1 MISYINVYARGG
13 TSRRC
18 ASRRAADNSDDQVA
32 QFTDLK
38 RLCVWRIESD
48 DDGRNATITVEDV

>member
-1 MISYINVYARGG
+1 MISYINVYANGG

-48 DDGRNATITVEDV
+48 EYGRNATITVEDV

>member
-1 MISYINVYARGG
+1 MISYINLYANGG

-18 ASRRAADNSDDQVA
+18 ASRRAADNAHDQVA
-32 QFTDLK
+32 EFSVIQ

-48 DDGRNATITVEDV
+48 DDGHNATITVEEV

>member
-1 MISYINVYARGG
+1 MISYINLYANGG

-18 ASRRAADNSDDQVA
+18 ASRRSADNAHDQVA
-32 QFTDLK
+32 EFSVIQ

-48 DDGRNATITVEDV
+48 DDGRNATITVEDA

>member
-18 ASRRAADNSDDQVA
+18 ASRKTADNAHDQVA
-32 QFTDLK
+32 QFWANP
-38 RLCVWRIESD
+38 RICVWRIECD
-48 DDGRNATITVEDV
+48 EDGRNATITVEDA